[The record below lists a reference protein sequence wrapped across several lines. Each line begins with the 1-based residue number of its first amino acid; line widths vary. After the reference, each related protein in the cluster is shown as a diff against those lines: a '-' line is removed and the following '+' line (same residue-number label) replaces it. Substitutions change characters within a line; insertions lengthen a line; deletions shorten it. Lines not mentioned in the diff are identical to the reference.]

1 MGGCRLCFVEIE
13 GPKGPVTACSEVV
26 EEGILLKPVTVV
38 EKKKA
43 WENAFQAIE
52 EVEDRQPNQHQ
63 TLKDQ
68 EEEIADMV
76 KDFRQHHE

>member
-1 MGGCRLCFVEIE
+1 M
-13 GPKGPVTACSEVV
+13 
-26 EEGILLKPVTVV
+26 V

-52 EVEDRQPNQHQ
+52 EVEDRQPNPHQ

-76 KDFRQHHE
+76 KDFRKHHE